1 MYDVPCEAI
10 SISFNFSPQF
20 LITKKSKCNISVTF
34 PTFTIN
40 VISSHSYN
48 LFFDFFIKL
57 SDYIM
62 ELFYLALSDLNLLTY

>member
-1 MYDVPCEAI
+1 MTFPVKQLAFHLI
-10 SISFNFSPQF
+10 FFPQF

-48 LFFDFFIKL
+48 LFFIKL

-62 ELFYLALSDLNLLTY
+62 ELFCLALSDLNL